1 MKRFEIY
8 KNNGSKA
15 YSICAFEDG
24 ISHYPYAI
32 LCTDSLRRGID
43 FIHLRSEDL
52 VREQATIVNDF
63 GLKEEYDK
71 LCIDD
76 HLLVGSIPV
85 LFYKKPYLL
94 ISPSISNTEL
104 NLLNPSKLNI

>member
-1 MKRFEIY
+1 MEVRLTPSVLSRTE
-8 KNNGSKA
+8 
-15 YSICAFEDG
+15 
-24 ISHYPYAI
+24 YPTTLTPSSARI
-32 LCTDSLRRGID
+32 HLEGGID

-52 VREQATIVNDF
+52 VREQATLSNDF

-71 LCIDD
+71 LRIDD

>member
-8 KNNGSKA
+8 KNSGSKA

-43 FIHLRSEDL
+43 FIG
-52 VREQATIVNDF
+52 TYI
-63 GLKEEYDK
+63 
-71 LCIDD
+71 
-76 HLLVGSIPV
+76 
-85 LFYKKPYLL
+85 
-94 ISPSISNTEL
+94 L
-104 NLLNPSKLNI
+104 NLGMTGNKETSLDK

>member
-8 KNNGSKA
+8 KNSGSKA

-43 FIHLRSEDL
+43 FIHLKGEDL
-52 VREQATIVNDF
+52 IRENATLSNDF
-63 GLKEEYDK
+63 DLKEEYDK
-71 LCIDD
+71 LRIDD

-85 LFYKKPYLL
+85 LYKKPYLL
-94 ISPSISNTEL
+94 ISPSITNTEL

>member
-8 KNNGSKA
+8 KNSGSKA

-32 LCTDSLRRGID
+32 LCTDSFRRGID
-43 FIHLRSEDL
+43 FIHLKGEDL
-52 VREQATIVNDF
+52 IRKNATLSNDF

-71 LCIDD
+71 LRIDD

-94 ISPSISNTEL
+94 ISPSITNTEL

>member
-8 KNNGSKA
+8 KNSGSKA

-43 FIHLRSEDL
+43 FIHLKGEDL
-52 VREQATIVNDF
+52 IRENATLSNDF
-63 GLKEEYDK
+63 DLKEEYDK
-71 LCIDD
+71 LRIYD

-94 ISPSISNTEL
+94 ISPSITNTEL